1 MSQAAIRS
9 RLAPLGPWRR
19 GAFCVVAHLRPLGS
33 RRLPLGRAPGT
44 KQNHWD
50 CVPDRF
56 RTSQRAE
63 TLQMAKKGIITT
75 AGKTISDTVGS
86 AATMATDMAAGVAL
100 VATGTAR
107 KAVRG
112 AQRLLPNVPKKR
124 RAAAK
129 RKVTTVARKV
139 RKATAAARRSAA

>member
-9 RLAPLGPWRR
+9 RLAPLRPWRR
-19 GAFCVVAHLRPLGS
+19 GAFRVVADLRPLGS
-33 RRLPLGRAPGT
+33 QRLPLGRAPGT

-63 TLQMAKKGIITT
+63 TLQMAKKGIIST
-75 AGKTISDTVGS
+75 AGKTISDTAGS
-86 AATMATDMAAGVAL
+86 AATMATDIAAGVAL
-100 VATGTAR
+100 VAAGTGR

-112 AQRLLPNVPKKR
+112 AQRLLPNVAEEPPAPR
-124 RAAAK
+124 NRQVTTGT
-129 RKVTTVARKV
+129 RKVPQA
-139 RKATAAARRSAA
+139 KAFARR